1 MSSSL
6 TCTKLTILTI
16 TGVTIQIIGLSLFVY
31 GFFPVKPALS
41 GVRYNY
47 NPSTLSAIKTISQF
61 LFLTSLTIQRRRE
74 FPSSDVYSGSQSD
87 RLRSASAL
95 PQIALW
101 GLFLLI
107 CALCNLYQFLFLFYF
122 LLMLLYL
129 KIGGVC

>member
-41 GVRYNY
+41 GVRYSY
-47 NPSTLSAIKTISQF
+47 NPSILSAIKTISRF
-61 LFLTSLTIQRRRE
+61 LFLSMLL
-74 FPSSDVYSGSQSD
+74 
-87 RLRSASAL
+87 RLRFSGAESFRAL
-95 PQIALW
+95 SCTPVPNQTDSDLPPHN
-101 GLFLLI
+101 LKSLYEVCFYVI
-107 CALCNLYQFLFLFYF
+107 CINFYFYFYF